1 MRVKFNNLS
10 FSYGQKKIINNLSFE
25 IASGDFLS
33 IIGKNGTGKSTI
45 IKCLLKILRVPND
58 MIFIDDID
66 INNIQTFRNIG
77 YVPQKVD
84 FNYEFPIT
92 VKEILVS
99 SYKGKVYDQ
108 FFKEVITLLDLNPL
122 YNENINNLSGG
133 QLQRIFIARA
143 LLTKPKL
150 LVLDEPTVGVDHE
163 NLKSLQNILKKLKE
177 NKITIIMISHDWEF
191 CNELTD
197 YKLNLLDSKTYE
209 FTKTIGEHHE

>member
-209 FTKTIGEHHE
+209 FTNTIGEQNE

>member
-209 FTKTIGEHHE
+209 FTKTIGEHNE